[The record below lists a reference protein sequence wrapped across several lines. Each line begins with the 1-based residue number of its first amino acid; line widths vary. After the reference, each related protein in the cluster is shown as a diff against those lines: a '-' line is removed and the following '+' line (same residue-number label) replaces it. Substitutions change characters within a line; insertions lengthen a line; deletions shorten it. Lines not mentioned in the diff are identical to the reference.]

1 MICQIHNIPCR
12 LKNSVDQ
19 PFDGFMRMYQIVGL
33 YIAQDIQAASK
44 AIFCG
49 DVNLGGMSLFFFK
62 YGCIYGIMI
71 ATEWIKD
78 MVLDFRFVQSIYIY
92 I

>member
-1 MICQIHNIPCR
+1 
-12 LKNSVDQ
+12 
-19 PFDGFMRMYQIVGL
+19 MYQIVGL

-92 I
+92 KDQTCCNVQCLSGVRFFA